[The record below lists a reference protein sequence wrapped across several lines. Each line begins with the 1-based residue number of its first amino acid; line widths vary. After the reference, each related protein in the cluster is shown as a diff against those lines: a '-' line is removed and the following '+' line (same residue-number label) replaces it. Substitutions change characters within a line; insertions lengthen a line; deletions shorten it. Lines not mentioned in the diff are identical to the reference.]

1 MNQVPNDKLTV
12 KEAWTAWKI
21 RGKLNKGQNQVFDR
35 MSIAEKRYI
44 IEKFNNNIPF
54 EVEEIEINQ
63 ETKYKIIEKT
73 LNKR

>member
-1 MNQVPNDKLTV
+1 
-12 KEAWTAWKI
+12 
-21 RGKLNKGQNQVFDR
+21 